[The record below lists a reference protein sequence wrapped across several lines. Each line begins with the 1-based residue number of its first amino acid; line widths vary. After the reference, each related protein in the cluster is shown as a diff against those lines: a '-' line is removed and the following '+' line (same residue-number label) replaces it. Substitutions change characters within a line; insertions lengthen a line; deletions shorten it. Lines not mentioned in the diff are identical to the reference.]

1 VGGSINDGFVRW
13 ACVYAAKRWLCAG
26 AIFAVYFIFL
36 NGESVVNRWIGDMKN
51 GCYVEMRFVIK

>member
-1 VGGSINDGFVRW
+1 MGCSINDGLVNW

-36 NGESVVNRWIGDMKN
+36 NGLPVVSDWIGDMKV
-51 GCYVEMRFVIK
+51 G